1 MKTHP
6 VLEWK
11 EKVLNQTFDMVA
23 KSKNPHE
30 KKRQQLRE
38 QIMLKH
44 VLAKKKE
51 QQKRLKEWEREIN
64 EICVSTAKI
73 TVENQVDFEGPPRQ
87 MTFISE
93 YKPAAGIVIPD
104 DPPIGKL
111 NFISPNFA
119 CLKKSWKNSRNFVY
133 IQATQR

>member
-1 MKTHP
+1 
-6 VLEWK
+6 
-11 EKVLNQTFDMVA
+11 
-23 KSKNPHE
+23 
-30 KKRQQLRE
+30 
-38 QIMLKH
+38 MLKH

-104 DPPIGKL
+104 DPPIGKT
-111 NFISPNFA
+111 
-119 CLKKSWKNSRNFVY
+119 CLKKLAWKNSWNFFRNLLSEFFV
-133 IQATQR
+133 ISSRNLFVNIF